1 MDYPY
6 YFNLNPNWSAYAPV
20 PMPVPSAIQQN
31 TPSSN
36 NQMISSQNGTEL
48 EEVSSQGKTAKGK
61 SYETWSKDEEKLLVD
76 LWVENH
82 ELLESKDSRKTWG
95 KIVEELNRRLR
106 CNKTVEKC
114 IRKMKYIISRYKEL
128 QEWNRKQ
135 TGGHIRKSV
144 HYDKIDSVLGC
155 RDIVTLKHVVDSSP
169 PSRSQSESS
178 SPVPSTSSASANSN
192 TDGGDSTPS
201 PDDRLA
207 KKKRGK
213 GKKRKVAEIQDSDD
227 EMKTLMQGIQKQSG
241 EVTDVLKT
249 MQQTQMQQLSLMTK
263 FMEKMFEGQGGSKSN

>member
-1 MDYPY
+1 M
-6 YFNLNPNWSAYAPV
+6 
-20 PMPVPSAIQQN
+20 
-31 TPSSN
+31 
-36 NQMISSQNGTEL
+36 
-48 EEVSSQGKTAKGK
+48 
-61 SYETWSKDEEKLLVD
+61 
-76 LWVENH
+76 
-82 ELLESKDSRKTWG
+82 
-95 KIVEELNRRLR
+95 EELNRHLR

-169 PSRSQSESS
+169 QSRSQSESS

-192 TDGGDSTPS
+192 TDRGDSTPS

-207 KKKRGK
+207 R
-213 GKKRKVAEIQDSDD
+213 E
-227 EMKTLMQGIQKQSG
+227 
-241 EVTDVLKT
+241 
-249 MQQTQMQQLSLMTK
+249 
-263 FMEKMFEGQGGSKSN
+263 